1 MDNSNLDKKI
11 DKLINAIEFLVDA
24 VERGK
29 GDNGY
34 MSNSRFVRRI
44 KDGGND
50 YLYKEFEELGQDDIE
65 KIRDEIISNY
75 QKGIKKANRKFN
87 QLRKDLDKASTQS
100 EKDEIRRKI
109 NENERKK
116 NELKRNKKKISN
128 TDIEDYYNNYVRED
142 SDYQLSKRWKELGK
156 NEKKHYKDEQD
167 FKNSEREKFKYHQ
180 TSNERDEVR
189 RRIANSGLGTVGRY
203 GQKMFDMQQRAAD
216 LGNFANYLNHG
227 GASKI
232 GGMFGGGKATAN
244 VIAGLGKFSKGLG
257 FASKLMGGP
266 YVQAILMA
274 IDALHK
280 IGDMMGSWKQYTA
293 QMIKFQ
299 TQEEQLQYENTK
311 RTAELANES
320 DIEDVK
326 YVGEMQMK
334 MMEVQG
340 QNLLDAVSLNNQQ
353 YINAIQAAVGPM
365 MQGINASA
373 YQAAENSISAASEY
387 EKLQL
392 QKGLR
397 ERKQGRYEDAR
408 TTEYEGAK
416 KVLTAQKNVADID
429 YITGENTI
437 QWEREAYRMRNPLQS
452 AVRDNNAWQTE
463 VNVERNGNGRT
474 IGGTVRSDSDVGAV
488 NPYTGERYRNQ
499 GRYNNN
505 GIGSDAGNAA
515 NYYLLG
521 ENYVNGVIEKSS
533 AMIAQQNQSMKQYA
547 ESSLDLVQQQYN
559 LLNTQKQVGNEIRDL
574 QEETAVNVQ
583 EKFIDSAETVKKTYL
598 KLAQQEEQFLDN
610 VDKLT
615 NNSATSM
622 GFTNPIQMKQ
632 FQTYLITQAKDVATQ
647 FGKSIEEVVVTQ
659 NQYIEST
666 GRNKMLGSHDY
677 GQLFG
682 LGRYLGD
689 DNLAA
694 QYGAEMEIFNHGI
707 EDSVDMLDDVL
718 KDVNKIG
725 LNGRKYTKDLVN
737 NLKLAHKYNF
747 KGGTKELM
755 EMAKWAQ
762 NTRFN
767 LSSLSSMID
776 KVQEGGIE
784 GVITQS
790 AGFQVLGGHAAINS
804 DPLGML
810 YDAWGD
816 PQAYAKRMQ
825 DMTKGFGRFDAK
837 TGETKFNINE
847 SMQIAQMAK
856 LQGRSAEE
864 LRDEIIQRNKRGQI
878 DTKLDSYQNFD
889 EDQKALIS
897 NKAEYKN
904 GQWQVRMN
912 NGDTKNVSQLSKGDL
927 DNLMPTDHNERMEDY
942 MKKIVTGVE
951 KLTGEENREKLD
963 QGLLNI
969 TNYWNEYS
977 ERLKSAQDSYEK
989 NRETFAAEIKKNMS
1003 LATDSFGD
1011 YLSRI
1016 NESNSGINDAMSK
1029 IDVHVGHLETALSSL
1044 VKIITTAN
1052 DKLGFNDKGQ
1062 TVDSPRTNPA
1072 AVRQPGV
1079 NRNDNSVITSYGF
1092 DASSA
1097 GNMFNTD
1104 WKMSIYNGQDD
1115 YHFGGSAP
1123 WNPPISYPVTHDAV
1137 TSGDGKPMLVSAKQV
1152 TSVHD
1157 GTAKVAKTDPND
1169 TALFAKS
1176 GGPFDKLFDGIFG
1189 RVNTIYNEVVNNR
1202 YGGASGSSLVSNR
1215 FGGDVRSAS
1224 TNSVSNVYDSNS
1236 LVSNRFGGDVRSAS
1250 TNSVSN
1256 VYDGNSLVSNRFGGD
1271 VRSASTN
1278 SVSNV
1283 YDSNSLVSNRFGGDV
1298 RGASTNS
1305 VSNVYDG
1312 NSLVSNRF
1320 GGDVRGASTNSVS
1333 NVYDSNSL
1341 VSNRFG
1347 GDVRGASTNSVSNVY
1362 DSNSLV
1368 SNRFGGDVRGGNA
1381 AINSDPLGMLYD
1393 ALIDP
1398 QSYAKRMQDMT
1409 KGLGRFDAKTGER
1422 KFNINES
1429 MQIAHLAKL
1438 QGRSAEE
1445 LRDEI
1450 IQRNE
1455 RSQIDNKDVRSA
1467 STNSVSNVYDG
1478 SSLVSNRF
1486 GGDAVRSAYT
1496 NSVSNVYDG
1505 SSLVS
1510 NRFGG
1515 DAIASPTE
1523 VQLTINGKIELTGQ
1537 NGQSIDIMDTLRNNP
1552 MFVRQITEMIVL
1564 QMNNNTHGGR
1574 NELFHNRF
1582 SG

>member
-1 MDNSNLDKKI
+1 MASSSTGNSVDTRAFEKKI
-11 DKLINAIEFLVDA
+11 DKLISAIELMVDA
-24 VERGK
+24 VEHNDSRSVSSSMFTRRVRN
-29 GDNGY
+29 GDNDYSYRRYSELGK
-34 MSNSRFVRRI
+34 SEIENFKKGFERRI
-44 KDGGND
+44 EN
-50 YLYKEFEELGQDDIE
+50 YKKELDEIDEELKSVNNE
-65 KIRDEIISNY
+65 LNSNLS
-75 QKGIKKANRKFN
+75 KNK
-87 QLRKDLDKASTQS
+87 
-100 EKDEIRRKI
+100 RRKI
-109 NENERKK
+109 QRRKK
-116 NELKRNKKKISN
+116 TLENNRRSTEERVRRAKSIINNPEHEYEQEHNPVSNRNLKREWN
-128 TDIEDYYNNYVRED
+128 DIRN
-142 SDYQLSKRWKELGK
+142 SDEGRKYRGFR
-156 NEKKHYKDEQD
+156 D
-167 FKNSEREKFKYHQ
+167 FKQSRRDESAYHTSSSERD
-180 TSNERDEVR
+180 NIR
-189 RRIANSGLGTVGRY
+189 RRLANSGLGDTAFGRY
-203 GQKMFDMQQRAAD
+203 GQKMFDRQQRAAD

-227 GASKI
+227 GAAKI

-416 KVLTAQKNVADID
+416 KVLTAQKNIADVD

-474 IGGTVRSDSDVGAV
+474 VGGKVRSDSDAGAV

-499 GRYNNN
+499 GRYNDN
-505 GIGSDAGNAA
+505 GVGSDLGNAA

-547 ESSLDLVQQQYN
+547 ESGLDLVQQEYN

-574 QEETAVNVQ
+574 QEETAVSVQ
-583 EKFIDSAETVKKTYL
+583 EKYIDAAETIKKTYL

-622 GFTNPIQMKQ
+622 GFTNPVQMKQ
-632 FQTYLITQAKDVATQ
+632 FQTFLITQARDVATQ

-784 GVITQS
+784 GVITQA

-804 DPLGML
+804 DPLGMM
-810 YDAWGD
+810 YDAWAD

-864 LRDEIIQRNKRGQI
+864 LRDEIVQRNKRSQI
-878 DTKLDSYQNFD
+878 DGKLDNYQNFD

-912 NGDTKNVSQLSKGDL
+912 NGDVKSVSQLSKDDL

-969 TNYWNEYS
+969 TNYWNEYA

-989 NRETFAAEIKKNMS
+989 NRETFASEIKKNME
-1003 LATDSFGD
+1003 LATTSFGD

-1016 NESNSGINDAMSK
+1016 NESNDGINDAMSK

-1062 TVDSPRTNPA
+1062 TVALPQTNPR
-1072 AVRQPGV
+1072 AVKQPGV
-1079 NRNDNSVITSYGF
+1079 KRDDYSAITTYGF

-1104 WKMSIYNGQDD
+1104 WKKVGYNGQDD
-1115 YHFGGSAP
+1115 AHVSSYEP
-1123 WNPPISYPVTHDAV
+1123 YRPPINYPTTHDAI
-1137 TSGDGKPMLVSAKQV
+1137 TSGDGKPMLVSAKSV
-1152 TSVHD
+1152 TSVQD
-1157 GTAKVAKTDPND
+1157 GTAQIAKTDPND

-1189 RVNTIYNEVVNNR
+1189 RVNTIYNEVV
-1202 YGGASGSSLVSNR
+1202 SNR

-1224 TNSVSNVYDSNS
+1224 
-1236 LVSNRFGGDVRSAS
+1236 
-1250 TNSVSN
+1250 
-1256 VYDGNSLVSNRFGGD
+1256 
-1271 VRSASTN
+1271 
-1278 SVSNV
+1278 
-1283 YDSNSLVSNRFGGDV
+1283 
-1298 RGASTNS
+1298 
-1305 VSNVYDG
+1305 
-1312 NSLVSNRF
+1312 
-1320 GGDVRGASTNSVS
+1320 
-1333 NVYDSNSL
+1333 
-1341 VSNRFG
+1341 
-1347 GDVRGASTNSVSNVY
+1347 
-1362 DSNSLV
+1362 
-1368 SNRFGGDVRGGNA
+1368 
-1381 AINSDPLGMLYD
+1381 
-1393 ALIDP
+1393 
-1398 QSYAKRMQDMT
+1398 
-1409 KGLGRFDAKTGER
+1409 
-1422 KFNINES
+1422 
-1429 MQIAHLAKL
+1429 
-1438 QGRSAEE
+1438 
-1445 LRDEI
+1445 
-1450 IQRNE
+1450 
-1455 RSQIDNKDVRSA
+1455 
-1467 STNSVSNVYDG
+1467 
-1478 SSLVSNRF
+1478 
-1486 GGDAVRSAYT
+1486 T

-1523 VQLTINGKIELTGQ
+1523 VSLTITGKIELAGQ
-1537 NGQSIDIMDTLRNNP
+1537 NGQSVDIMEQLKQNP
-1552 MFVRQITEMIVL
+1552 MFVRQITEMIVR

-1574 NELFHNRF
+1574 NDLFPDRF
-1582 SG
+1582 SSH